1 MLKVRG
7 DILRFRA
14 AIRRVSRSATAAAA
28 MAGLVFAA
36 GCRRPPA
43 PPTRPP
49 AQTPQRESAPHEP
62 FAGAHGRVEVGEI
75 VIADPAGKRLWR
87 ASAQSIDWDYDK
99 QQAVLHGVKCVFT
112 ENDKP
117 TLEAQA
123 PLVKADIK
131 RREVVLEDGVTA
143 RSLITRTSLRADR
156 MEWKAKD
163 KEVYATGNVK
173 YARGDF
179 VITGER
185 LRADLAL
192 KRARLVGGVQM
203 QAVEPFKS
211 K

>member
-1 MLKVRG
+1 MEKGAPGKGLP
-7 DILRFRA
+7 
-14 AIRRVSRSATAAAA
+14 
-28 MAGLVFAA
+28 AGGRLP
-36 GCRRPPA
+36 GGGPP
-43 PPTRPP
+43 
-49 AQTPQRESAPHEP
+49 
-62 FAGAHGRVEVGEI
+62 AGAHAEVKGGEI
-75 VIADPAGKRLWR
+75 VVASPEGARLWR
-87 ASAQSIDWDYDK
+87 ASAATIEWDYDK
-99 QQAVLHGVKCVFT
+99 QQAVLHDVNCVFS
-112 ENDKP
+112 EKDKP

-131 RREVVLEDGVTA
+131 RREVVLEGGVTA